1 MKVALVI
8 PPSSLSQVEVVSTH
22 YPVNLGY
29 IAASL
34 MKKGREVELWDY
46 NVEPFTME
54 SFSTRLRESKPDIIG
69 FGCMTLNIKNGNKL
83 AEVAKQQLK
92 NVFCLVAG
100 AHSTALPVQ
109 TLEEFPSYDAVVVGE
124 GEHTIVELCEKMEKK
139 KPLTGTLGICHR
151 VKGKVML
158 EQQRPLIDN
167 LDEIPNPNRDLGK
180 KEMYVRSHVS
190 RGISRKFLNVLEI
203 IVSRGCPYECIFCAS
218 HLAYKRRTRYR
229 SLDNVFGEIKECIQK
244 YGSNHVTILDDTF
257 TLNKPLVKEF
267 CSRIKELNITWNCD
281 TRVDQVDQEMLN
293 MMKDSGLIKISFG
306 IEAGSRRVM
315 ELIKKQITPEQVI
328 EAFRMARHAKIKFVE
343 GTFMI
348 GSHIDETEEDVN
360 ESIRLIRK
368 IKPDL
373 ISLAIVTPLPGT
385 YTYEIMKQKGYIFAK
400 EWDKFMYVSGVPT
413 WRTTHFTPE
422 DLVRLQRKVL
432 MSFYLSPHYILRMMK
447 KIGSMNEFRYWFD
460 IGREFFKRIVFSSN
474 PESEALTH

>member
-1 MKVALVI
+1 MKIALVI
-8 PPSSLSQVEVVSTH
+8 PPSNLSKVEVVSTH

-29 IAASL
+29 IGAAL
-34 MKKGREVELWDY
+34 IQNNHTVELWDY
-46 NVEPFTME
+46 NVEPFTMD
-54 SFSTRLRESKPDIIG
+54 SFTARVRESKPDMLG
-69 FGCMTLNIKNGNKL
+69 LSCMTLNIKNGNKL
-83 AEVAKQQLK
+83 AEVAKQHLK
-92 NVFCLVAG
+92 NVFCIVAG
-100 AHSTALPVQ
+100 AHSTALPAQ
-109 TLEEFPSYDAVVVGE
+109 TLEEFPFFDAVIVGE
-124 GEHTIVELCEKMEKK
+124 GEETIIELCKKLEKK
-139 KPLTGTLGICHR
+139 QSLHKTLGMCHR
-151 VKGKVML
+151 SNGKIIL
-158 EQQRPLIDN
+158 EPQRPLIDN
-167 LDEIPNPNRDLGK
+167 MDSISFPNRDLGK
-180 KEMYVRSHVS
+180 KELYIRSHVS

-229 SLDNVFGEIKECIQK
+229 SLDNVFAEIKECMEK
-244 YGSNHVTILDDTF
+244 YGINHVTILDDTF

-267 CSRIKELNITWNCD
+267 CHRIKELGITWNCD

-293 MMKDSGLIKISFG
+293 IMADAGVIKISFG
-306 IEAGSRRVM
+306 IEAGSSRIM
-315 ELIKKQITPEQVI
+315 ELIKKQITPELVI
-328 EAFRMARHAKIKFVE
+328 EAFRMARKAKIKLVE

-360 ESIRLIRK
+360 ETIRLIRK

-385 YTYEIMKQKGYIFAK
+385 YTYEIMKQKGYILAK
-400 EWDKFMYVSGVPT
+400 DWDKFMYVAGVPT

-432 MSFYLSPHYILRMMK
+432 MSFYLSPYYILRMMK
-447 KIGSMNEFRYWFD
+447 KMSSVKEMKYWLGM
-460 IGREFFKRIVFSSN
+460 GREFFKRIVFSSN